1 VSKLGEWGRWAWLEA
16 QLAAPTVM
24 RRTVIPCVREVK
36 EIGRALLRPNLTI
49 YQWQGQGKGG
59 PLTVNYAGTGDAI
72 QFLKG
77 LLFVDR
83 PVESNLGQV
92 PFWHMRELADLPN
105 GDITIVEA
113 HKRLV
118 RQLPEQDGLVLPVM
132 MEMVLDVEGEWQ
144 DIERG
149 FHSSAQRE
157 LRNTHKSG
165 YDYEVSRS
173 GSDFEMFYHDMY
185 VPSTETRHRDQA
197 VIMPIQEAYQYFRHG
212 ALFLVTRDGKRVS
225 GSVFHMGRDMVRFII
240 VGVMHGDQQLMK
252 EGAVGALNCLRI
264 QWANKEGYKAVD
276 FGYCR
281 PFVGGLFRYKR
292 KWGTAARAP
301 SDLNQRIWIKL
312 NHNTSAVYQFMKDNP
327 CIFIGEEGQPHVLI
341 VSDTTEVAEE
351 ENQAKLRK
359 KFETPGL
366 RGLLV
371 RSMAEL
377 SGKPATRTTRIDPA
391 TCILF

>member
-1 VSKLGEWGRWAWLEA
+1 
-16 QLAAPTVM
+16 
-24 RRTVIPCVREVK
+24 
-36 EIGRALLRPNLTI
+36 
-49 YQWQGQGKGG
+49 
-59 PLTVNYAGTGDAI
+59 
-72 QFLKG
+72 
-77 LLFVDR
+77 
-83 PVESNLGQV
+83 
-92 PFWHMRELADLPN
+92 
-105 GDITIVEA
+105 
-113 HKRLV
+113 
-118 RQLPEQDGLVLPVM
+118 LPVM
-132 MEMVLDVEGEWQ
+132 MEMVLDVEREWQ

-341 VSDTTEVAEE
+341 VSDTTEAAEE